1 MLPKKGKD
9 NVKAEIAANVGISV
23 IFDGSTRLGEALA
36 SYILFQVHP
45 RCVKLQLAQSLSQ
58 ANA

>member
-1 MLPKKGKD
+1 MLPKKGND
-9 NVKAEIAANVGISV
+9 NVKAEIAANVGIFV
-23 IFDGSTRLGEALA
+23 IFDGSTRLGEALG
-36 SYILFQVHP
+36 SYIFKMYP